1 MSPPAERR
9 VGEKWRE
16 DERELIRRYKDAV
29 RKRDLSPLEPTRHG
43 ARAGKKDIARRDRQS
58 ADRS

>member
-16 DERELIRRYKDAV
+16 GERELIRKYKDAV
-29 RKRDLSPLEPTRHG
+29 RKRDSSPLEPTSAEP
-43 ARAGKKDIARRDRQS
+43 ARANWT
-58 ADRS
+58 

>member
-16 DERELIRRYKDAV
+16 DERELIRKYKDAL
-29 RKRDLSPLEPTRHG
+29 RKRDSSPLEPTNAEPAWAKG
-43 ARAGKKDIARRDRQS
+43 
-58 ADRS
+58 RSEAKAAVSR